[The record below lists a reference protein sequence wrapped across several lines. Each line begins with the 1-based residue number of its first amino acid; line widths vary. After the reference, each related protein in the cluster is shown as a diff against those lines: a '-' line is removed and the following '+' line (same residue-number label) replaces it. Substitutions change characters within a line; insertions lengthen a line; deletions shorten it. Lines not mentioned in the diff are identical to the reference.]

1 VLLAEDNEINR
12 TVAEALLRN
21 RGLQTEIAQDGREAV
36 AMAATRRYA
45 AILMDCQ
52 MPELD
57 GYEATRRI
65 REAEHGHHTPII
77 AMTAQSTPGDRER
90 CLSAGMDDYL
100 EKPVRAAAV
109 DGLIKRWL
117 PDHQQDAQPAAA
129 AKGTIGAGG
138 APEHDQQGLDP
149 VTIAQLK
156 DTLTAEMRG
165 ALLQSFEEALPE
177 RLADIASAARRD
189 DRAEL
194 RRVAHLLKG
203 SSATLGAAR
212 LSLSCQRL
220 EELSVQQDTL
230 LGQEQLEELN
240 TTARATC
247 PALRAQ
253 LL

>member
-36 AMAATRRYA
+36 AMAGARRYA

-65 REAEHGHHTPII
+65 RRAERGYHTPII
-77 AMTAQSTPGDRER
+77 AMTAQSLPGDRER
-90 CLSAGMDDYL
+90 CLGAGMDDYL
-100 EKPVRAAAV
+100 AKPVRAAAL
-109 DGLIKRWL
+109 DGVIERWL
-117 PDHQQDAQPAAA
+117 PDHQKDAQPA
-129 AKGTIGAGG
+129 GADI
-138 APEHDQQGLDP
+138 ARDDQQGLDP

-165 ALLQSFEEALPE
+165 ALLQSFEESLPG
-177 RLADIASAARRD
+177 RLADIASAAGRD
-189 DRAEL
+189 DRVEL

-203 SSATLGAAR
+203 SSATVGAAR
-212 LSLSCQRL
+212 LSLSCHRL
-220 EELSVQQDTL
+220 EQLSARQDATL
-230 LGQEQLEELN
+230 GEEQLEELN
-240 TTARATC
+240 RTAGAAC